1 MTHSFSKYSLQTL
14 FYYFVRTLKFCAYL
28 LSLRL
33 CISKKCQHERID
45 FNNQNHICL
54 RNNKPSHKTITTMYK
69 LWLDPFFCKKRV
81 SPTSHHAWYFLIVIS
96 SFLFPKT
103 NTAKADYTIPK
114 LGLLCCVHCCNV
126 IIIIYVCVGWCCMW
140 LIRWQ
145 KVRACSTLP
154 FPLCAS

>member
-1 MTHSFSKYSLQTL
+1 MKNIHPVCVTYFDFKIFYLLEQRLHSKVIIIIAVSFSLSQVTHSFSKYSLQTL

-69 LWLDPFFCKKRV
+69 LWFDPFF
-81 SPTSHHAWYFLIVIS
+81 L
-96 SFLFPKT
+96 
-103 NTAKADYTIPK
+103 
-114 LGLLCCVHCCNV
+114 
-126 IIIIYVCVGWCCMW
+126 
-140 LIRWQ
+140 
-145 KVRACSTLP
+145 
-154 FPLCAS
+154 